1 MVQSSS
7 LSQRSPAAGLL
18 KVLSPA
24 IGPLRIDR
32 EVLAARMIATLSAE
46 LEGKVAHDLVAD
58 VVQAVLDEGRQDDL
72 DREARQRLDRFAR
85 AARTSV

>member
-1 MVQSSS
+1 
-7 LSQRSPAAGLL
+7 
-18 KVLSPA
+18 
-24 IGPLRIDR
+24 
-32 EVLAARMIATLSAE
+32 MIATLSAE